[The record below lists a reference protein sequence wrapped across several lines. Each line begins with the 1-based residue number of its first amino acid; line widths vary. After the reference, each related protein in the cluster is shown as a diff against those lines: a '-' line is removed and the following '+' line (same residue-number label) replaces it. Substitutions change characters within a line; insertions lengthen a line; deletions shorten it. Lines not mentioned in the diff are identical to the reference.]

1 MRNILIIILC
11 LALVG
16 CTSAS
21 ERKSLEQQVM
31 QLQNAL
37 TKSNEEINNLQI
49 LLKDKENQIKEKE
62 KKIEELRN
70 KLEMFGVF
78 EK

>member
-1 MRNILIIILC
+1 MRNIIIITLC

-16 CTSAS
+16 CASAS
-21 ERKSLEQQVM
+21 KRKSLEQQVT
-31 QLQNAL
+31 QLQSVL
-37 TKSNEEINNLQI
+37 TKSNEEINDLHL